1 MPNLKIWSDQE
12 VKSYEQPP
20 IFDSFQ
26 RKRFFNLPSALSK
39 QVQSYRSIQN
49 KIGFCLM
56 YGYFKA
62 RKRFFVPGKF
72 HSRDI
77 QFLCNRF
84 GLLFLEKDMS
94 LYKEQTYNRHRK
106 IILAH
111 FGYTSFR
118 VRQHYTLITTS
129 IDKPL
134 WSFTRAHLLLNIVL
148 EDLEHRH
155 IELPSYHTLQ
165 TILTIVIRRRNRVLR
180 QKLEG
185 LLQDNQKLALESLL
199 LKSNDSTNKSTYVF
213 TNLKKLIR
221 KDNPKSIRSNIEK
234 HHTVWEIY
242 KEIEPLLAQLELN
255 ESAIRYFGELVIKYK
270 SHQIIRRTSAD
281 KYLLLLG
288 FIAFQMRQFE
298 DQLID
303 TILSACRSGFNAA
316 EKEHKEYL
324 FANRVEYNQRLSKAL
339 DIAQRK
345 QELLK
350 NIKQIT
356 WAQLKPDEKII
367 KIQELL
373 PLNNTIDKDQQA
385 LDLLQQQYKRKEQ
398 NARFNHLENQSIAL
412 QQRISPLIKIL
423 HFNPKTS
430 ANKIIEA
437 INFFVKKDGAI
448 TKNAPL
454 EFLNQEQKEALFHET
469 SNFRVS
475 LYKILLFDAIFY
487 GIKSGQLN
495 LKYSYRYKAY
505 DEYLIEETNWKD
517 NQDVL
522 LQKAG
527 LSHLKSW
534 NGVSNILKPRLNEH
548 FVRTNQ
554 VILEGKN
561 PHFILNKNGKFHVK
575 TPKIEKE
582 EIKNASAIFPN
593 EKIIPISE
601 ILATVNQLTGYLDAF
616 EHYQPHYR
624 KQRPDENVFFAGI
637 MAYGCNL
644 GVETMAK
651 VARSVVASELEN
663 TVNWYFDLENIQK
676 ATDKINNFMDSLDLA
691 NQFKKQKD
699 RLLTSSDGQKIEMA
713 SEQTIDAAYSYKHTG
728 KSKGVTAY
736 SFIDERF
743 IPFYSTIISTAE
755 REGIYVIDG
764 LSHNEVIRSTTHST
778 DTHGYTEA
786 VFALTDLLGFGFAP
800 RIAKLYK
807 QNIYAFEKNEQYSNK
822 EFPILPDGYINIEL
836 IEENWEA
843 ILRLLVSIK
852 LKYCTA
858 SQIFKRLN
866 SYSRQHPVYKALK
879 EYGKVTKTI
888 FILRY
893 IDSLE
898 LRQAIQKQLNIIELS
913 NRLSSAI
920 TVANA
925 GEMIFLNHRDQL
937 IADACKNLIKSAIT
951 CWNYLY
957 LTRYI
962 QKLKTETEKQ
972 KFITALKQRTVIT
985 WRHIYFNGL
994 YDFSDEKLEDSF
1006 QLLRSPNYD
1015 LF

>member
-1 MPNLKIWSDQE
+1 MHHWNL
-12 VKSYEQPP
+12 
-20 IFDSFQ
+20 
-26 RKRFFNLPSALSK
+26 
-39 QVQSYRSIQN
+39 
-49 KIGFCLM
+49 
-56 YGYFKA
+56 
-62 RKRFFVPGKF
+62 
-72 HSRDI
+72 
-77 QFLCNRF
+77 
-84 GLLFLEKDMS
+84 
-94 LYKEQTYNRHRK
+94 
-106 IILAH
+106 
-111 FGYTSFR
+111 
-118 VRQHYTLITTS
+118 
-129 IDKPL
+129 
-134 WSFTRAHLLLNIVL
+134 
-148 EDLEHRH
+148 
-155 IELPSYHTLQ
+155 
-165 TILTIVIRRRNRVLR
+165 
-180 QKLEG
+180 
-185 LLQDNQKLALESLL
+185 
-199 LKSNDSTNKSTYVF
+199 
-213 TNLKKLIR
+213 
-221 KDNPKSIRSNIEK
+221 
-234 HHTVWEIY
+234 
-242 KEIEPLLAQLELN
+242 
-255 ESAIRYFGELVIKYK
+255 
-270 SHQIIRRTSAD
+270 
-281 KYLLLLG
+281 
-288 FIAFQMRQFE
+288 
-298 DQLID
+298 
-303 TILSACRSGFNAA
+303 
-316 EKEHKEYL
+316 
-324 FANRVEYNQRLSKAL
+324 
-339 DIAQRK
+339 
-345 QELLK
+345 
-350 NIKQIT
+350 
-356 WAQLKPDEKII
+356 
-367 KIQELL
+367 
-373 PLNNTIDKDQQA
+373 
-385 LDLLQQQYKRKEQ
+385 
-398 NARFNHLENQSIAL
+398 
-412 QQRISPLIKIL
+412 
-423 HFNPKTS
+423 
-430 ANKIIEA
+430 
-437 INFFVKKDGAI
+437 
-448 TKNAPL
+448 
-454 EFLNQEQKEALFHET
+454 QKEALFHET

-475 LYKILLFDAIFY
+475 LYKILLFDTIFY

-505 DEYLIEETNWKD
+505 NEYLIEETNWKN

-527 LSHLKSW
+527 LSHLKNW
-534 NGVSNILKPRLNEH
+534 NGVSNILKPRLSEH

-582 EIKNASAIFPN
+582 EIKNALAIFPN

-601 ILATVNQLTGYLDAF
+601 ILATVNQITGYLDAF
-616 EHYQPHYR
+616 EHYHPHYR

-651 VARSVVASELEN
+651 VAHSLAALELEN

-699 RLLTSSDGQKIEMA
+699 KLLTSSDGQKIEMA

-786 VFALTDLLGFGFAP
+786 VFALKDLLGFGFAP

-822 EFPILPDGYINIEL
+822 GFPILPDGYINIEL
-836 IEENWEA
+836 IEENWDA

-866 SYSRQHPVYKALK
+866 SYSRQHPVYKGLK

-957 LTRYI
+957 LPRYI
-962 QKLKTETEKQ
+962 QKLKTESEKQ

-1006 QLLRSPNYD
+1006 SVITLSKL
-1015 LF
+1015 